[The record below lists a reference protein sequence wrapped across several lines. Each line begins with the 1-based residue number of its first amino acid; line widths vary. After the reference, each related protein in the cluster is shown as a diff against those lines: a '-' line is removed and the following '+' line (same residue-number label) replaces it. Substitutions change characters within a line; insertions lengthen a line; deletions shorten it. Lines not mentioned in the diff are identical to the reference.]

1 MARTVNVPTGATE
14 VWYVAPPGLG
24 DDESEYAENADCWVE
39 NLTDVLIEELPS
51 LEEPHRASW
60 KDRESR
66 VIARNRLGDFCL
78 SEYCGLWALAF
89 VPSDDS
95 GIHGLAEAWG
105 ERVYPRVAKLFGNTL
120 LQRVG
125 SASNG
130 ETFFKRVAD

>member
-14 VWYVAPPGLG
+14 VWYTAPDLG
-24 DDESEYAENADCWVE
+24 HDDEGDLWIEYVTESLLDA
-39 NLTDVLIEELPS
+39 LPS
-51 LEEPHRASW
+51 LWEPTRPEW
-60 KDRESR
+60 KGRESR

-89 VPSDDS
+89 VPGDDS
-95 GIHGLAEAWG
+95 DIHGLAEAWG
-105 ERVYPRVAKLFGNTL
+105 GRVYPRVAKLFGNTL
-120 LQRVG
+120 LQRIG

>member
-14 VWYVAPPGLG
+14 VWYAAPGLG

-39 NLTDVLIEELPS
+39 NLTDALTEELPS

-95 GIHGLAEAWG
+95 DIHGLAEAWG
-105 ERVYPRVAKLFGNTL
+105 GRVYPRVAKLFGNAL